1 MGKTTTDRLTSKQI
15 NEELREMTGWSY
27 DKEHK
32 RIERPFIRK
41 NFLDAAAFIQ
51 QIANVAEKHDHHP
64 DILLSGYKN
73 VKVMLSTHSAGG
85 ITSMDFKM
93 ARAIDKLTV

>member
-1 MGKTTTDRLTSKQI
+1 MEKSNNIPLTTEQI
-15 NEELREMTGWSY
+15 AEEIHGIPGWSY
-27 DKEHK
+27 DSASKN
-32 RIERPFIRK
+32 IERTIVRK

-51 QIANVAEKHDHHP
+51 QIAEVAEAHDHHP

-85 ITSMDFKM
+85 ITPMDFKM
-93 ARAIDKLTV
+93 ARAIDKLTA

>member
-1 MGKTTTDRLTSKQI
+1 MEKSNNSPLTNEQI
-15 NEELREMTGWSY
+15 TAEIRGIPGWSY
-27 DKEHK
+27 DSANKN
-32 RIERPFIRK
+32 IERTIVRK

-51 QIANVAEKHDHHP
+51 QIAEVAEAHDHHP

-85 ITSMDFKM
+85 ITPMDFEM

>member
-1 MGKTTTDRLTSKQI
+1 MAKTTDDRLTGKEI
-15 NEELREMTGWSY
+15 AEEIRAMTGWTY
-27 DKEHK
+27 NKEHK
-32 RIERPFIRK
+32 RIERPFVRK

-64 DILLSGYKN
+64 DILLSDYKN

-85 ITSMDFKM
+85 IPQMDFKM
-93 ARAIDKLTV
+93 ARAIDKLTA

>member
-1 MGKTTTDRLTSKQI
+1 MAKTTNDRLTSKQI
-15 NEELREMTGWSY
+15 NEELSKMTGWSY

-32 RIERPFIRK
+32 NIERPFVRK

-64 DILLSGYKN
+64 DILLSDYKN

-85 ITSMDFKM
+85 ITPMDFKM
-93 ARAIDKLTV
+93 ARAVDKLVA

>member
-1 MGKTTTDRLTSKQI
+1 MGKTTNERLTGKQI
-15 NEELREMTGWSY
+15 EKEIQGIPGWSY

-32 RIERPFIRK
+32 RIERPFVRK
-41 NFLDAAAFIQ
+41 NFLDGAAFIQ

-64 DILLSGYKN
+64 DILFSDYKN

-85 ITSMDFKM
+85 ITAMDFKM
-93 ARAIDKLTV
+93 ARAINTLTA

>member
-1 MGKTTTDRLTSKQI
+1 MAKTKNEHLTIKQI
-15 NEELREMTGWSY
+15 AEEIQGISGWSY
-27 DKEHK
+27 NKK
-32 RIERPFIRK
+32 SKNIERQFVRK

-64 DILLSGYKN
+64 DILLSEYKN

-85 ITSMDFKM
+85 ITKMDFTM
-93 ARAIDKLTV
+93 ARAINKLKA

>member
-1 MGKTTTDRLTSKQI
+1 MAKTTNDRLTGKRI
-15 NEELREMTGWSY
+15 KEELGKMTGWSY

-32 RIERPFIRK
+32 NIERPFVRK

-51 QIANVAEKHDHHP
+51 KIANVAEKHDHHP
-64 DILLSGYKN
+64 DILLSDYKN
-73 VKVMLSTHSAGG
+73 VKVMFSTHSAGG

-93 ARAIDKLTV
+93 ARAVDKLTA